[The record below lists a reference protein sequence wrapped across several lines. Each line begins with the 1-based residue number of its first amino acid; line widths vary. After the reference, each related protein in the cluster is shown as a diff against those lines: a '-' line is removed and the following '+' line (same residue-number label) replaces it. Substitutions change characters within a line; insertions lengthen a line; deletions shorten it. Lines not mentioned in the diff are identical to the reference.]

1 MKSSNN
7 FWGDERIDFLNGLVL
22 DGSGGKGSTTLPKDL
37 RMSLGIEVCHY
48 GLWGKGF
55 EGDNLDAL
63 MLDRL
68 LSLGVGIALSIDERG
83 DVVRVPEV
91 RVGGEIHRSGEDDAE
106 RIVR

>member
-1 MKSSNN
+1 MDSTND
-7 FWGDERIDFLNGLVL
+7 FWGDERIDFLNGLGL
-22 DGSGGKGSTTLPKDL
+22 DGGGGKGSTAFPKDL
-37 RMSLGIEVCHY
+37 RMALGIEVRHH
-48 GLWGKGF
+48 GIWGKGF